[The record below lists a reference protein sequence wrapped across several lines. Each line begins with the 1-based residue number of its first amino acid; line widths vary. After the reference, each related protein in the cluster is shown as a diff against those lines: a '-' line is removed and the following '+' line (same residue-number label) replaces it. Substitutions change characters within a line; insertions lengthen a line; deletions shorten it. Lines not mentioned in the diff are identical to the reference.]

1 MRIRTH
7 SVRELD
13 KIDRRILAILQEDAR
28 ISITD
33 LADQV
38 GLSVTPCGERVKRL
52 EKEGVIL
59 GYQARLNPHALELS
73 LLVFVEIKLSA
84 KSGVIFESFKK
95 EILKLTSILECHLVS
110 GEFDYLIKARIP
122 KMTDYRKLLGEILLA
137 LPGAQESK
145 SYIVMEEVKE
155 TLALSLD
162 TVQSETDDD

>member
-13 KIDRRILAILQEDAR
+13 KIDRKILGILQQDAR
-28 ISITD
+28 ISVTD
-33 LADQV
+33 LAEQV
-38 GLSVTPCGERVKRL
+38 GLSVTPCGERIKRL

-59 GYQARLNPHALELS
+59 GYHARLDPQALELS

-84 KSGVIFESFKK
+84 KSGVIFENFKR
-95 EILKLTSILECHLVS
+95 EIIKLPSIQECHLVS
-110 GEFDYLIKARIP
+110 GEFDYLIKARIS
-122 KMTDYRKLLGEILLA
+122 KMSDYRKLLGEILLT

-155 TLALSLD
+155 TLALPLEESGNKK
-162 TVQSETDDD
+162 